1 MWVFARRA
9 AASVGSL
16 RESSNNNNEKN
27 KRQNICK
34 NWREF
39 VTDKIICVHAEHTH
53 SHSHTTYIYIYRGKR
68 DTRMRCACARSG
80 SLSCLFAISESDDP
94 ISYRQVCSI
103 HVIVCYAAMRIWPG
117 DGAFLWNVCFFYFS
131 YYLIFILVVYI
142 YIYRSAGKEVF
153 SGWQEIYILQ
163 KPRTALCCVVLRC
176 GDMHKW
182 TEWHFGC
189 VAEII
194 SVADRKNMNQVS
206 SK

>member
-1 MWVFARRA
+1 M
-9 AASVGSL
+9 
-16 RESSNNNNEKN
+16 
-27 KRQNICK
+27 
-34 NWREF
+34 
-39 VTDKIICVHAEHTH
+39 TDKIICVHAEHTH

-142 YIYRSAGKEVF
+142 YISVSGKRSFQRMTKD
-153 SGWQEIYILQ
+153 IYIA
-163 KPRTALCCVVLRC
+163 KAAHGSMLCCVAVR
-176 GDMHKW
+176 
-182 TEWHFGC
+182 WHAQMDRMAFRLCSRNYFSGRSQKHESSFIKIAT
-189 VAEII
+189 VAMRI
-194 SVADRKNMNQVS
+194 SRSD
-206 SK
+206 